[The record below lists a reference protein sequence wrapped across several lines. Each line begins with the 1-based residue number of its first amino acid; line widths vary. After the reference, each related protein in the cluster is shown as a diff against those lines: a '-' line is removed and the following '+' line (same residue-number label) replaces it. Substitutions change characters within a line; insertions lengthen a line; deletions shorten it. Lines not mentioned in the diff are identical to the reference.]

1 MMPVV
6 LSLRRAFGA
15 CAEHHDAGRLADLHI
30 RTPAEEAAAE
40 ILGSGRSLVLTGNP
54 GDGKTH
60 LLAVLAPRIPSGV
73 EVVRDANEI
82 SGRRLAELL
91 AHAHSGK
98 VRVAV
103 AVNRGVLLDS
113 CERARGRAR
122 WADELAATVADPF
135 VAESA
140 GEGTGGITALDLSL
154 RDNLHPSTV
163 HEAVRRLACLAL
175 TERSAPARLHENADA
190 LLDPAVTRRVASLL
204 RAVGGAG
211 HHATMRDL
219 LAFLAHMLAGGPKG
233 RVAKY
238 HANAFA
244 GGQGPLFDGVRALD
258 PLRVTSPFLDERL
271 YAGDDGDGEW
281 FRPDPDGRRSSEDL
295 DAFVTAKRRALFE
308 HRDGE
313 SLIRPPPPD
322 ALAGLAEAADPVQA
336 VVRALNRY
344 FDPSDRRD
352 DRLALWVGHR
362 YDARP
367 PDHLASDRSVPT
379 SALEAEIPRLPR
391 RLAAAFGERAPE
403 RLTIRLREAP
413 EAARITIGRDLA
425 GVLEPGGAASGNA
438 AALTKVWAFYD
449 RLAFFASPEDTVRTL
464 RLSDMSSIH
473 MRVDTSSKR
482 YLMPGCEV

>member
-1 MMPVV
+1 
-6 LSLRRAFGA
+6 
-15 CAEHHDAGRLADLHI
+15 LHI

-40 ILGSGRSLVLTGNP
+40 ILGSRRSLVLTGNP

-60 LLAVLAPRIPSGV
+60 LLAVLAPRIPSWV
-73 EVVRDANEI
+73 QVVHDANEI
-82 SGRRLAELL
+82 PSRRLAEMLAL
-91 AHAHSGK
+91 AHAGK
-98 VRVAV
+98 SQVAV
-103 AVNRGVLLDS
+103 AVNRGVLLDA
-113 CERARGRAR
+113 CERARGSAQ
-122 WADELAATVADPF
+122 WAEELTATVSDPF
-135 VAESA
+135 ASEGVGDGA
-140 GEGTGGITALDLSL
+140 GRLAALDLSL

-163 HEAVRRLACLAL
+163 HEAVSRLARLAL
-175 TERSAPARLHENADA
+175 AERPAPARLHENAAA

-204 RAVGGAG
+204 RAVAGAG

-244 GGQGPLFDGVRALD
+244 GGQGPLFDRVRALD

-271 YAGDDGDGEW
+271 YAGEDGDGEW
-281 FRPDPDGRRSSEDL
+281 LRPDPDGRRAPEDL
-295 DAFVTAKRRALFE
+295 DAFVAAKRRALFE

-322 ALAGLAEAADPVQA
+322 ALAGLAEAADPVRA
-336 VVRALNRY
+336 VVGALNRY

-352 DRLALWVGHR
+352 DRLVLWVGHR

-367 PDHLASDRSVPT
+367 PDHLASDRSVPS
-379 SALEAEIPRLPR
+379 SALEADIPRLPR

-403 RLTIRLREAP
+403 RLAVRLRGAS
-413 EAARITIGRDLA
+413 EAARLTIGRDLA
-425 GVLEPGGAASGNA
+425 RALKPGGAASGDA

-449 RLAFFASPEDTVRTL
+449 RLAAFASPGNTVRTL
-464 RLSDMSSIH
+464 RLRDMSSICV
-473 MRVDTSSKR
+473 RVDASGNSF
-482 YLMPGCEV
+482 LAPGCEA